1 MKTACTTPD
10 RLENNPRFRRTIE
23 NRIAQLERDADLDE
37 AQIAKLDDVDH
48 IRRHMRLV
56 IAERAEALRMR
67 LLLDR
72 AAIRS
77 AKPTAT
83 R

>member
-1 MKTACTTPD
+1 MNTGCSTPE

-23 NRIAQLERDADLDE
+23 QRIAQLERDAASDE
-37 AQIAKLDDVDH
+37 AWAAQLDDIDH
-48 IRRHMRLV
+48 IRRHLRLV
-56 IAERAEALRMR
+56 AAQRAEALRMR

-72 AAIRS
+72 AAIRPQRP
-77 AKPTAT
+77 AAA

>member
-1 MKTACTTPD
+1 MKTVCTTPE
-10 RLENNPRFRRTIE
+10 RLENSPRFRRTIE
-23 NRIAQLERDADLDE
+23 DRIAQLERDADQDE
-37 AQIAKLDDVDH
+37 AQIAKLDDIDH

-56 IAERAEALRMR
+56 VAERAEALRMR

-72 AAIRS
+72 ASVRFSTPA
-77 AKPTAT
+77 AT

>member
-1 MKTACTTPD
+1 MKTGCPTPD

-23 NRIAQLERDADLDE
+23 NRIAQLEKDADQDE

-56 IAERAEALRMR
+56 VAERAEALRMR

-72 AAIRS
+72 AAIGFATR
-77 AKPTAT
+77 TAT